1 MEDKMEITLFK
12 KKALICKEKKKF
24 DLELFSDIAVKHI
37 PVFECTPFLHM
48 PRKSREL
55 FEKSNEEERKGGGN
69 CFVYAYKVTPQS
81 LNRDDLI
88 ALQRKETDEKTG
100 GDVFAEYRAWKEEQ
114 EKKLKDK
121 NKKYDPN
128 NQIEKPYFA
137 KKVLV
142 QYRIENTGD
151 KNFQLNIYLCWL
163 VAWCG
168 TLAYQDPEE
177 RDFLVHQAIEV
188 LKKMVYK
195 VDPNPQ
201 SEIFELM
208 MDSAF
213 QHGDENMVAKLFE
226 IYSEEFKLQQNNT
239 MIQLMLNAKGKGLNL
254 AKRKILAIT
263 DVRRSAIPQMEQ
275 EIVEDL
281 TELEM
286 QDRQIAEERNKKQC

>member
-1 MEDKMEITLFK
+1 MY
-12 KKALICKEKKKF
+12 
-24 DLELFSDIAVKHI
+24 S
-37 PVFECTPFLHM
+37 
-48 PRKSREL
+48 
-55 FEKSNEEERKGGGN
+55 
-69 CFVYAYKVTPQS
+69 YKVTPQS
-81 LNRDDLI
+81 LNREELT

-100 GDVFAEYRAWKEEQ
+100 GDAFNEYRTWKEEQ

-121 NKKYDPN
+121 NKRYDPY
-128 NQIEKPYFA
+128 NQAEKPYFP

-142 QYRIENTGD
+142 QFRIENTGE

-163 VAWCG
+163 LAWCG

-213 QHGDENMVAKLFE
+213 QHGDESMVRQLFE

-254 AKRKILAIT
+254 SKRKIMGIA

-275 EIVEDL
+275 DIVEDL
-281 TELEM
+281 SEMELD
-286 QDRQIAEERNKKQC
+286 DRKIIAERNEL